1 MPRKIAVLVAIVV
14 VIGLALG
21 AYFNF
26 RHHPARVP
34 AAAATT
40 TTANPTTT
48 TKFPVTTTTRVPVTT
63 TTRVPVTTT
72 TRVPVTTTTRVPV
85 TTTTVKRSTKPALPF
100 VGTNYG
106 DTPPLGNPGIS
117 RDGFVNCD
125 LPHPIAYIKF
135 TTGYS
140 ELFTVNLQNADWLM
154 GYDYALRPLP
164 NSLDVVDEP
173 NQSSVGITHVSGSDG
188 CVINPYPG

>member
-48 TKFPVTTTTRVPVTT
+48 TKF
-63 TTRVPVTTT
+63 
-72 TRVPVTTTTRVPV
+72 PVTTTTRVPV